1 MRAGVRIAIALLAL
15 AALGLATR
23 SVAKSPRRQLFGRIV
38 DHADVTER
46 RVALTFDDGPADA
59 ALDTILNILAAR
71 QVRATFFVTG
81 GGMHDVPR
89 AGRALV
95 AAGHE
100 LGNHSYSHRHMLFMR
115 PSTVRREVERTDSL
129 IRAAGHQ
136 GTVFFRPPYGVKLV
150 VLPWYLSRTNR
161 TTVTW
166 DVATE
171 AYPPARD
178 RTDSLVARTLAAVR
192 PGSIILLHPWYPS
205 RAATLAA
212 IAPLI
217 DSLHSRG
224 YAIGPVRDLLRQ
236 ANR

>member
-1 MRAGVRIAIALLAL
+1 MKPAVRIAVFIVVLLVL
-15 AALGLATR
+15 AFATR
-23 SVAKSPRRQLFGRIV
+23 RFARSPRHQLFGRIV
-38 DHADVTER
+38 DRGDTTDR

-59 ALDTILNILAAR
+59 TLDTLLHILAAR
-71 QVRATFFVTG
+71 RVRATFFVTG
-81 GGMHDVPR
+81 GGLQDVPR

-115 PSTVRREVERTDSL
+115 PSTVRREVQRTDSL

-150 VLPWYLSRTNR
+150 VLPWYLSRTDR
-161 TTVTW
+161 TTVMW
-166 DVATE
+166 AVATE
-171 AYPPARD
+171 EYPPARD
-178 RTDSLVARTLAAVR
+178 RPDSLVARTLAAVR

-217 DSLHSRG
+217 DSLRARG
-224 YAIGPVRDLLRQ
+224 YAIGPVRDLLRSK
-236 ANR
+236 